1 MLLYV
6 VTICAAV
13 IFCAL
18 SAPLYALPHSRRGR
32 CRAGSLP
39 ALTAYACPLSGG
51 GLGRCALHPCTDYRQ
66 HGGALSRA
74 LYALPRSGRVRCRA
88 GSLPALSGHAC
99 PLYGGGLPT
108 CRRPRPALWR

>member
-1 MLLYV
+1 MLYI

-18 SAPLYALPHSRRGR
+18 SAPLYALPPG
-32 CRAGSLP
+32 AGTVSGSAPYVLSGH
-39 ALTAYACPLSGG
+39 ACPLSGG
-51 GLGRCALHPCTDYRQ
+51 GLGRCALHPCTDHRQ

-88 GSLPALSGHAC
+88 GSLPALSGSAC
-99 PLYGGGLPT
+99 PLSGGGLPT
-108 CRRPRPALWR
+108 CRRPRPALGR